1 LRIRTEF
8 KNPPQPSNPN
18 PKTFPREEQG
28 ELGEQ
33 QQQQKL
39 AHEEEEEEEAQE
51 RAATVRDVDLRLQ
64 GIKGAPHCC
73 CCWFEKKKTDLKPL
87 QSVEL
92 LKCNKRAPGNPALR
106 NNISRYSSNSCCSSS
121 SATNAVLLPSSLSHK
136 RAHKTHKSLSL
147 VLSLSLSLSLRGAV
161 LSLVSPTGYRTDKV
175 LTQPGS
181 YRSTGQGE
189 PVPLKNNNNKINC
202 ICP

>member
-1 LRIRTEF
+1 MTCRRAPTPPPFLRRNRRSSSQATPLRIRTEF

-28 ELGEQ
+28 EQGE

-39 AHEEEEEEEAQE
+39 AHEEEEEEVQEVQE
-51 RAATVRDVDLRLQ
+51 RAATVRDVGLRLQ
-64 GIKGAPHCC
+64 GSKGAPHC

-121 SATNAVLLPSSLSHK
+121 SATKCCASPFVSLAQASAQNTQSLSP
-136 RAHKTHKSLSL
+136 SLP
-147 VLSLSLSLSLRGAV
+147 LSEALS
-161 LSLVSPTGYRTDKV
+161 
-175 LTQPGS
+175 
-181 YRSTGQGE
+181 
-189 PVPLKNNNNKINC
+189 C
-202 ICP
+202 HW

>member
-28 ELGEQ
+28 EQGE

-39 AHEEEEEEEAQE
+39 AHEEEEEEEEE

-136 RAHKTHKSLSL
+136 RAHKTHKSLSPSL
-147 VLSLSLSLSLRGAV
+147 PPSSLSLSQRRCPV
-161 LSLVSPTGYRTDKV
+161 T
-175 LTQPGS
+175 
-181 YRSTGQGE
+181 GE
-189 PVPLKNNNNKINC
+189 PYRLSNG
-202 ICP
+202 

>member
-1 LRIRTEF
+1 MTCRRAPTPPPFLRRNRRSSSQATPLRIRTEF

-18 PKTFPREEQG
+18 PKTFPREEQ
-28 ELGEQ
+28 GEQ

-51 RAATVRDVDLRLQ
+51 RAATVRDVGLRLQ

-106 NNISRYSSNSCCSSS
+106 NNISRYSSNFLLFLFFCNKCCASPF
-121 SATNAVLLPSSLSHK
+121 VSLSHK
-136 RAHKTHKSLSL
+136 RAHKTHKSLSPSL
-147 VLSLSLSLSLRGAV
+147 PLSLSEALS
-161 LSLVSPTGYRTDKV
+161 
-175 LTQPGS
+175 
-181 YRSTGQGE
+181 
-189 PVPLKNNNNKINC
+189 C
-202 ICP
+202 HW

>member
-1 LRIRTEF
+1 MTCRRAPTPPPFLRRNRRSSSQATPLRIRTEF

-28 ELGEQ
+28 EQQQQ

-39 AHEEEEEEEAQE
+39 AHEEKEEEEEVQE
-51 RAATVRDVDLRLQ
+51 RAATVRDVGLRLQ
-64 GIKGAPHCC
+64 GSKGAPHC

-106 NNISRYSSNSCCSSS
+106 NDISRYSSNSCCSSS
-121 SATNAVLLPSSLSHK
+121 SATNAVLLPSSLSPK
-136 RAHKTHKSLSL
+136 RAHKTHNLSL
-147 VLSLSLSLSLRGAV
+147 PRSLALSQRRCPV
-161 LSLVSPTGYRTDKV
+161 T
-175 LTQPGS
+175 
-181 YRSTGQGE
+181 GE
-189 PVPLKNNNNKINC
+189 PYRLSNG
-202 ICP
+202 

>member
-28 ELGEQ
+28 EQQQ

-39 AHEEEEEEEAQE
+39 AHEEEEEVQEVQE
-51 RAATVRDVDLRLQ
+51 RAATVRVVGLRLQ
-64 GIKGAPHCC
+64 GSKGTPHC

-121 SATNAVLLPSSLSHK
+121 SATKCCATPFVSLAQASSQN
-136 RAHKTHKSLSL
+136 THNLSL
-147 VLSLSLSLSLRGAV
+147 PRSLSLSEALS
-161 LSLVSPTGYRTDKV
+161 
-175 LTQPGS
+175 
-181 YRSTGQGE
+181 
-189 PVPLKNNNNKINC
+189 C
-202 ICP
+202 HW

>member
-18 PKTFPREEQG
+18 PKTFPREEHGEQG
-28 ELGEQ
+28 EQQ

-39 AHEEEEEEEAQE
+39 AHEEEEEVQE
-51 RAATVRDVDLRLQ
+51 RAATVRDVGLRLQ
-64 GIKGAPHCC
+64 GSKGAPHC

-106 NNISRYSSNSCCSSS
+106 NNISRHSSNSCYSSS
-121 SATNAVLLPSSLSHK
+121 PATNAVLLPSSLLSSSQN
-136 RAHKTHKSLSL
+136 TQSLAR
-147 VLSLSLSLSLRGAV
+147 SLSLSLSLRGAV
-161 LSLVSPTGYRTDKV
+161 LSLVSPTGYRTDKA

-181 YRSTGQGE
+181 YRGTGQGK
-189 PVPLKNNNNKINC
+189 PVPLKKQIVSAHSC
-202 ICP
+202 

>member
-28 ELGEQ
+28 EQGEQ

-39 AHEEEEEEEAQE
+39 AHEEEEEEEEEAQE
-51 RAATVRDVDLRLQ
+51 RAATVRDVGLRLQ

-87 QSVEL
+87 QSVKL

-106 NNISRYSSNSCCSSS
+106 NNISRYSSNFLLFLFFCNKCCASPFVSLAQASSQNTQIS
-121 SATNAVLLPSSLSHK
+121 LP
-136 RAHKTHKSLSL
+136 RA
-147 VLSLSLSLSLRGAV
+147 LSLSLSQRRCPV
-161 LSLVSPTGYRTDKV
+161 T
-175 LTQPGS
+175 
-181 YRSTGQGE
+181 GE
-189 PVPLKNNNNKINC
+189 PYRLSNG
-202 ICP
+202 